1 MPLSPSMGSG
11 TYVKDFVKSK
21 NPKFKGKSKKKRID
35 MALGAYYAAKQDK
48 AKVTNDNPY
57 NSGNRKYSYTQYRS
71 K

>member
-1 MPLSPSMGSG
+1 MPLSSGMGSG

-57 NSGNRKYSYTQYRS
+57 NSDNRKYSYTQYRS